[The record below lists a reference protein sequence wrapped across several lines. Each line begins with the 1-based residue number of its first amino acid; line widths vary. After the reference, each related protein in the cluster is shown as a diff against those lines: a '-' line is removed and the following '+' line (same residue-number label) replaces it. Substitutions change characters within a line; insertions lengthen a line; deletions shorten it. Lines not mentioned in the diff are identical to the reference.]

1 MAEKKTP
8 KSTPKAAKDPK
19 KSPEKEK
26 DSGTL
31 KELQELL
38 EVFEKIPKDRRA
50 LLLARAKKEAAGEIL
65 TEDAIEAERKSLQ
78 RFFSGVKDNRKKKLI
93 ARKIEEVAFQAV
105 MIRQAKESLITEG
118 LQKEVV
124 NGSQHYPKENP
135 AVSIYDKNCRA
146 YQSNIDKLIEYLP
159 PKEEKA
165 KSALA
170 ALRDEFS

>member
-1 MAEKKTP
+1 MAKNTTKKDDKT
-8 KSTPKAAKDPK
+8 
-19 KSPEKEK
+19 KE
-26 DSGTL
+26 SGTL
-31 KELQELL
+31 TELKELLAIY
-38 EVFEKIPKDRRA
+38 EKIPEDRRKK
-50 LLLARAKKEAAGEIL
+50 LLTVAKKEAAGEIL
-65 TEDAIEAERKSLQ
+65 TDEAIEAERKALQ
-78 RFFSGVKDNRKKKLI
+78 RFFTGIKDTRKKKLI

-105 MIRQAKESLITEG
+105 LIRQAKESLIQDG

-135 AVSIYDKNCRA
+135 AVGIYDKNCRA

>member
-1 MAEKKTP
+1 MAKNTTKKDDKT
-8 KSTPKAAKDPK
+8 
-19 KSPEKEK
+19 KE
-26 DSGTL
+26 SGTL
-31 KELQELL
+31 TELKELLAIY
-38 EVFEKIPKDRRA
+38 EKIPEDRRKK
-50 LLLARAKKEAAGEIL
+50 LLTVAKKEAAGEIL
-65 TEDAIEAERKSLQ
+65 TDEAIEAERKVLQ
-78 RFFSGVKDNRKKKLI
+78 RFFAGIKDPRKKKLI

-105 MIRQAKESLITEG
+105 LIRQAKESLIQDG

-135 AVSIYDKNCRA
+135 AVGIYDKNCRA

>member
-1 MAEKKTP
+1 MARNTTKK
-8 KSTPKAAKDPK
+8 SDNGKDP
-19 KSPEKEK
+19 E
-26 DSGTL
+26 TL
-31 KELQELL
+31 KELKELL
-38 EVFEKIPKDRRA
+38 EIYEKIPQDRRKKI
-50 LLLARAKKEAAGEIL
+50 LESAKREAAGEIL
-65 TEDAIEAERKSLQ
+65 TDDEVERERKTLQ

-105 MIRQAKESLITEG
+105 LIRQAKESLITEG

-135 AVSIYDKNCRA
+135 AVGIYDKNCRA